1 MKNKDL
7 GSLGSFWAEPGLL
20 EILMRLE
27 GPSDLREGMD
37 NSGPGTESSQASSSL
52 PSLQGGK
59 MKTPFI

>member
-20 EILMRLE
+20 EIPMLLE